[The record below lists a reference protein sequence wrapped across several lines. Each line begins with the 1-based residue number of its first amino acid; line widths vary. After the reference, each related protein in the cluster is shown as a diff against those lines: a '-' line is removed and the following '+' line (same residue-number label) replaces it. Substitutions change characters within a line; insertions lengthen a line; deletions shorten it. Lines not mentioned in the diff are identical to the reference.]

1 MLKGLKDFLSRSQAA
16 SKSGPDA
23 AASLQEAFRRFD
35 AGDFPGARELCREVL
50 RIEPVNARALY
61 LAGAVAHEF
70 GDPGVAA
77 DWLRQAV
84 AADPAVAIFHYRLG
98 CALQDL
104 GDPEG
109 AVACYCRALELDPRL
124 AKAHNNLGC
133 LLEARGEAEAA
144 AAAYREALV
153 HDPGLAPAH
162 YNLGNLLRQQERF
175 DEAIEWFRKALAL
188 EPNRAEWR
196 RNLGNVLRRKG
207 LAAEAVACYREAIR
221 LDPGVSGVCMDLGN
235 ALTNQGRHLEA
246 EGAYRKALN
255 LKPDY
260 PEAHSNLLLTLHY
273 RTGDDP
279 DRLFSEHLLWA
290 QKHASPL
297 YRTASGHSNSR
308 DPARRLRVGY
318 LSPDFRRH
326 SVSFF
331 VEPILAGHDRTHFE
345 VFAYSDVAR
354 PDDVTTRL
362 ESAADHWRDIT
373 TLDHD
378 AVAELIRGDGIDI
391 LVDLAGHTGNNRM
404 PLFARK
410 PAPVQVS
417 YLGYPNTTGLATMD
431 YRLTDD
437 DADPVGITDRYYTE
451 RLVRLPRGFL
461 CYRPAP
467 DSPPVGDLPY
477 LARGH
482 IRFGSFNNFVKVTD
496 EAIGLWSRIL
506 REAPGSELMLKGNGL
521 ADPENLRDLR
531 QRFADCGIAPERL
544 VFQGPVPELAEHLAC
559 YHEMDIA
566 LDVFPYNGT
575 TTTCEALWMGVP
587 VVSLAGRTHVT
598 RVGVS
603 LLKQVGLAELIAATP
618 EDYIA
623 IASRLAGEPERL
635 RALRSG
641 LRQRLQASSLCDET
655 GFTWG
660 LESAYRKMWECWCEA
675 SAVPPAPE
683 TEGVRLHIGG
693 RHPKAGWK
701 ILNIKAGPGVDFIG
715 DCKDLHRF
723 ASDSVEEIY
732 CSHVLEHLGYQSDLP
747 AALAEFFRVLRPGGN
762 AKISVPDFDLL
773 CRLYLRPGAGSSE
786 RFAIMRIA
794 FGGQIDPYDFHHVG
808 LNQNFLMH
816 LLTQAGFSRVER
828 VEQLGIFEDTSGF
841 CVDGQLISL
850 NVIAYK

>member
-1 MLKGLKDFLSRSQAA
+1 MLKGLKDFLSRSQTA
-16 SKSGPDA
+16 SKSGPEA
-23 AASLQEAFRRFD
+23 AASLQKAFRRFD
-35 AGDFPGARELCREVL
+35 AGDFSGAQDLCREVL
-50 RIEPVNARALY
+50 RIEPGNARALY

-70 GDPGVAA
+70 GNPGVAA

-84 AADPAVAIFHYRLG
+84 AADSAVAIFHYRQG

-104 GDPEG
+104 GDSEG
-109 AVACYCRALELDPRL
+109 AVASYRRALELDPRL

-133 LLEARGEAEAA
+133 LLEAGGEAEAA
-144 AAAYREALV
+144 AAAYREALA
-153 HDPGLAPAH
+153 HDPGLAPAY
-162 YNLGNLLRQQERF
+162 YNLGNLLKQQERF
-175 DEAIEWFRKALAL
+175 DEAIEWFCKALAL
-188 EPNRAEWR
+188 EPDRAEWR
-196 RNLGNVLRRKG
+196 RNLGNALHRKG
-207 LAAEAVACYREAIR
+207 RVAEAVACYREAIR
-221 LDPGVSGVCMDLGN
+221 LNPEAPTTYMDLGN
-235 ALTNQGRHLEA
+235 ALTDRGRHLEA
-246 EGAYRKALN
+246 EEAYRNALS

-260 PEAHSNLLLTLHY
+260 PEAHSNILLTLHY
-273 RTGDDP
+273 RTGGDP
-279 DRLFSEHLLWA
+279 DRLFPEHLLWA
-290 QKHASPL
+290 SKHALPL

-326 SVSFF
+326 SVAFF
-331 VEPILAGHDRTHFE
+331 VEPVLASHDRARFE

-354 PDDVTTRL
+354 PDDVTARL
-362 ESAADHWRDIT
+362 ESAADHWHDIA

-378 AVAELIRGDGIDI
+378 AVAELIRRDGIDI
-391 LVDLAGHTGNNRM
+391 LVDLAGHTGKNRM
-404 PLFARK
+404 LLFARK

-431 YRLTDD
+431 YRLTDG
-437 DADPVGITDRYYTE
+437 DADPVGITDSYYTE
-451 RLVRLPRGFL
+451 CLVRLPRGFL

-467 DSPPVGDLPY
+467 DSPPAGDLPC
-477 LARGH
+477 LAHGR
-482 IRFGSFNNFVKVTD
+482 IRFGSFNNFVKMTD

-506 REAPGSELMLKGNGL
+506 REVPGSELMLKGNGL
-521 ADPENLRDLR
+521 TDPENRHDLV

-598 RVGVS
+598 RVGAS
-603 LLKQVGLAELIAATP
+603 ILKRVGLAELIAATP

-641 LRQRLQASSLCDET
+641 LRQQLKDSSLCDET
-655 GFTWG
+655 GFTRE
-660 LESAYRKMWECWCEA
+660 LESAYGKMWEHWCEA
-675 SAVPPAPE
+675 PAVPPAPE
-683 TEGVRLHIGG
+683 TEVLRLHIGG
-693 RHPKAGWK
+693 VHPKAGWK

-715 DCKDLHRF
+715 GCSDLRRF
-723 ASDSVEEIY
+723 AGGSVEEIY
-732 CSHVLEHLGYQSDLP
+732 CSHVLEHLGYLSELP
-747 AALAEFFRVLRPGGN
+747 AALTEFFRVLRPGGN
-762 AKISVPDFDLL
+762 AKISVPDFELL
-773 CRLYLRPGAGSSE
+773 CRLYLRPEAGSTE

-794 FGGQIDPYDFHHVG
+794 FGGQLDQYDFHRVG
-808 LNQNFLMH
+808 LSHDFLMY
-816 LLTQAGFSRVER
+816 LFRQAGFSRVER
-828 VEQLGIFEDTSGF
+828 AEQFGIFDDMSGLR
-841 CVDGQLISL
+841 VDGQLISL